1 MMLSGIREP
10 DMDLSIGTLILFALN
25 IWTAVMSL
33 RTAERRGRSGKL
45 WMWLGILFG
54 PFAWATVALLPPIRK
69 PAAA

>member
-1 MMLSGIREP
+1 
-10 DMDLSIGTLILFALN
+10 MDLSIGTLILFALN

-33 RTAERRGRSGKL
+33 RTAERRGRSGKV

-69 PAAA
+69 QSAA